1 MKYTIYTIN
10 VTEDDIKNGKPK
22 ESMHCPVA
30 IACHRA
36 APDHNFSILHDE
48 IEVDESGV
56 IAECPWSVFD
66 FVEAF
71 DSGRKVQPFTFEL
84 ELVEL

>member
-36 APDHNFSILHDE
+36 APDHNFSIL
-48 IEVDESGV
+48 
-56 IAECPWSVFD
+56 
-66 FVEAF
+66 
-71 DSGRKVQPFTFEL
+71 QPFTFEL